1 MDGSYPEGMTL
12 ELDDEEEDEEEED
25 EKEEEN
31 KMEILPDIV
40 LPKLSRVSKK
50 ADHYFFVF
58 KDHKF
63 VTNMLDESQMEDEE
77 EEEDDTSN
85 GEKLIDVS
93 FRKLAIGVYIE
104 VDSKQIIVM
113 KDSRHSKTKLQKHI
127 FSHPTLS
134 VLSAFILEK
143 ILKGRTPSI
152 SFIYLSF
159 YDLLFICE

>member
-12 ELDDEEEDEEEED
+12 ELDDDEEEEED

-31 KMEILPDIV
+31 KMPDIV

-152 SFIYLSF
+152 SFYLF
-159 YDLLFICE
+159 VFL